1 MRRSCRRCLWLGLGP
16 GIGTG
21 VDKLSGAI
29 VIDLRTFTY
38 IDVLQPQLTGFLQTV
53 VPGFNPLEGQA
64 ALFVEIAPGLAIN
77 TVTDVALKKTSV
89 LPGLQI
95 VERAFGVLEIHS
107 FDQGQVRAAGEAILG
122 EFGLAETDR
131 YKPAIRTS
139 EQITGLDGHQAML
152 INRMRHGDMI
162 TEGQTLYVMECEPA
176 GYACIAANEAEKAA
190 NVNLLEVRTFGK
202 YGRLYLGGYEADIHE
217 AEKAIRACLDSIDG
231 KPLNN

>member
-1 MRRSCRRCLWLGLGP
+1 M
-16 GIGTG
+16 
-21 VDKLSGAI
+21 
-29 VIDLRTFTY
+29 IDLRTFTY

-64 ALFVEIAPGLAIN
+64 ALFVEIAPGLEIN
-77 TVTDVALKKTSV
+77 TVTDVALKQTSV

-95 VERAFGVLEIHS
+95 VERAFGVLEVHS
-107 FDQGQVRAAGEAILG
+107 FDQGQVRAAGDAILNH
-122 EFGLAETDR
+122 LDLKASDR
-131 YKPAIRTS
+131 YKPALRTS

-190 NVNLLEVRTFGK
+190 NVHLLEVRTFGA
-202 YGRLYLGGYEADIHE
+202 YGRLYLGGSEADIAE
-217 AEKAIRACLDSIDG
+217 AEAAIKACLEAIDG
-231 KPLNN
+231 QPLGK

>member
-1 MRRSCRRCLWLGLGP
+1 
-16 GIGTG
+16 
-21 VDKLSGAI
+21 

-64 ALFVEIAPGLAIN
+64 ALFVEIAPGLEIN
-77 TVTDVALKKTSV
+77 TVTDIALKRTSV

-95 VERAFGVLEIHS
+95 VERAFGVLEVHS
-107 FDQGQVRAAGEAILG
+107 FDQGQVRAAGEAILK
-122 EFGLAETDR
+122 EFGLNELDR
-131 YKPAIRTS
+131 YKPALRTS

-190 NVNLLEVRTFGK
+190 NVNLLEVRTFGA
-202 YGRLYLGGYEADIHE
+202 YGRLYLGGYEADINE
-217 AEKAIRACLDSIDG
+217 AEKAIRHCLESIDG
-231 KPLNN
+231 KPLKK